1 MEFTSVTDQDI
12 LARSEINEKVIL
24 FLNGDAVIQEERE
37 IVGRLAETGCQIIWS
52 LFVRCGRGRVGRR
65 FAGGGERNAVGAGV
79 CVVELHIF
87 PTASAVWLGGV
98 Y

>member
-52 LFVRCGRGRVGRR
+52 LFV
-65 FAGGGERNAVGAGV
+65 
-79 CVVELHIF
+79 
-87 PTASAVWLGGV
+87 
-98 Y
+98 